1 MRDKKF
7 SCHIRNSC
15 RICMYFH
22 SYLRLSI
29 DPRSCRARNNQ
40 IQTRSIWRN
49 NGIQKLRR
57 TPERCSQFFYVR
69 RPAVC
74 CTFGQNRRTSCP
86 KSSPE
91 PGNRWPANS
100 VALDPRAT
108 NGHPSPGNRP
118 GSRKYGPEATIATLE
133 ESLAQARDLLLAW
146 NRTNEHQLAELTR
159 LYGIET
165 TILPA
170 LQAENDR
177 KDLEIAQLRG
187 GRAPVRCQC
196 KMCDKLAW
204 EQAQIE

>member
-1 MRDKKF
+1 MSADQQFAAHLAKIDELVAQNQAQSREIDGQR
-7 SCHIRNSC
+7 IRL
-15 RICMYFH
+15 H
-22 SYLRLSI
+22 
-29 DPRSCRARNNQ
+29 
-40 IQTRSIWRN
+40 W
-49 NGIQKLRR
+49 
-57 TPERCSQFFYVR
+57 SQELL
-69 RPAVC
+69 
-74 CTFGQNRRTSCP
+74 T
-86 KSSPE
+86 
-91 PGNRWPANS
+91 
-100 VALDPRAT
+100 AT
-108 NGHPSPGNRP
+108 NA
-118 GSRKYGPEATIATLE
+118 RKDTLMAENAELKATIATLE
-133 ESLAQARDLLLAW
+133 ESLAQARELLLAW

>member
-1 MRDKKF
+1 MSADQQFAAHLAKIDELVAQNQAQSREIDGQR
-7 SCHIRNSC
+7 IRL
-15 RICMYFH
+15 H
-22 SYLRLSI
+22 WTQELLT
-29 DPRSCRARNNQ
+29 ATQ
-40 IQTRSIWRN
+40 
-49 NGIQKLRR
+49 
-57 TPERCSQFFYVR
+57 VR
-69 RPAVC
+69 E
-74 CTFGQNRRTSCP
+74 T
-86 KSSPE
+86 
-91 PGNRWPANS
+91 
-100 VALDPRAT
+100 ALAAENTDL
-108 NGHPSPGNRP
+108 
-118 GSRKYGPEATIATLE
+118 KATIATLE